1 MRAAPTFDR
10 FHGDDLMLLLSFEL
24 EKCPPLTYDKLTR
37 HFAACFSPQLNWD
50 SKLKFGRRLLLLGI
64 QVPIPPKR
72 YLPTGHHIGTPSTRT
87 SVCKPQ
93 SQNVCC
99 QVLIRTYEVEE
110 DCCRR

>member
-1 MRAAPTFDR
+1 MSAIDVRQVNEAFCC
-10 FHGDDLMLLLSFEL
+10 LLLAAVEL
-24 EKCPPLTYDKLTR
+24 G
-37 HFAACFSPQLNWD
+37 D

-64 QVPIPPKR
+64 QAPIPPKR